1 MFYFDNNSI
10 FNEIQTSDLVY
21 TKKWTNKTNAN
32 AFAEKK
38 VILFQKHVAP
48 TGFMLWKK
56 HISGA
61 RAAAMLTKNV
71 SSGVAAGANSFLQE
85 LRSPALLTQ
94 DIEDSF
100 SAKKKAAAVFV
111 DFTAAYDTGWNR
123 GLTCK
128 LLHLLPDRHMVRII
142 MEMVTNR
149 SFTLI
154 TGNGK
159 RSRLRRIKNV
169 VPQGSALAPLL
180 WTSTSLTCQPPSP
193 QSVHVLTI

>member
-1 MFYFDNNSI
+1 MLNSLSQWSPTFYVQLPLAVTLLENRPPLMILVLSKMMFYFDNNSI

-85 LRSPALLTQ
+85 LGNPATMRKYYCSILQ
-94 DIEDSF
+94 
-100 SAKKKAAAVFV
+100 
-111 DFTAAYDTGWNR
+111 TACRT
-123 GLTCK
+123 
-128 LLHLLPDRHMVRII
+128 
-142 MEMVTNR
+142 E
-149 SFTLI
+149 
-154 TGNGK
+154 
-159 RSRLRRIKNV
+159 
-169 VPQGSALAPLL
+169 
-180 WTSTSLTCQPPSP
+180 SLYK
-193 QSVHVLTI
+193 VWHVCEFFAWSG